1 VATVQDAGDTER
13 LPGSGAQLTAPLPL
27 SMVET
32 VHASSIERRVI
43 ALLIFF
49 VSAGYLAAATRFS
62 FGALA
67 APKAGFLPRLVGCSA
82 VILSTINLW
91 FVFRTQIAV
100 KADGSRSR
108 GAVLFVAGLVAYVLL
123 LKPLGYA
130 LATALA
136 TAYLLKAAGTEGWR
150 LPAVLSIS
158 VAVGLYVLFV
168 LVLKIPMP

>member
-1 VATVQDAGDTER
+1 MQDAGDAA
-13 LPGSGAQLTAPLPL
+13 PVSGPVSPLDDLVPL
-27 SMVET
+27 SIAET
-32 VHASSIERRVI
+32 VHASSVERRVM
-43 ALLIFF
+43 ALALFV

-62 FGALA
+62 FGVLA

-82 VILSTINLW
+82 VILSAINLW
-91 FVFRTQIAV
+91 FVFRTRIEV
-100 KADGSRSR
+100 RADGSRPSR
-108 GAVLFVAGLVAYVLL
+108 AVLFVAGLVAYVLL

-150 LPAVLSIS
+150 LPAGLSIGL
-158 VAVGLYVLFV
+158 AGGLYVLFV